1 MSGTETGPDTR
12 PDTGPATG
20 PGPVLILNT
29 GSSTF
34 KWALLSDDEKFVGTG
49 SEPWEGPDAL
59 TRKTQIV
66 AKLHSLPPCRAVG
79 HRMVHGATVFRDSVV
94 VDDSVR
100 RELEEL
106 LPLDPI
112 HMRPALCALDAARE
126 AFPYV
131 PHIAAFD
138 TAFHRTQSDATSGYA
153 LPAEW
158 VQRWG
163 LRRFGFHGLSVS
175 WSVEW
180 VRANVKPFPR
190 RMIVAHLG
198 SGCSITAVLEGRS
211 VDNSMGFTPL
221 EGLMMGT
228 RSGSVDAGLLFHLQA
243 RHGMAATEI
252 EDALTH
258 RSGLLGVSGV
268 AGDIRQVLEAADA
281 GNANARLAHEMFVVY
296 ARRGVGAAAGV
307 LCGVDAIVFTGGIGE
322 HQPRIRREICEA
334 FPGAQIDDAANEEGA
349 EGAISVAA
357 SPVKVLVVRAREDL
371 VLLREVRRLAPERA
385 RPVR

>member
-1 MSGTETGPDTR
+1 MSVTDAGTGPR
-12 PDTGPATG
+12 
-20 PGPVLILNT
+20 PVLILNT

-34 KWALLSDDEKFVGTG
+34 KWALLADDGQFVGTG
-49 SEPWEGPDAL
+49 SETWDGPDAL
-59 TRKTQIV
+59 TRKTQIE

-79 HRMVHGATVFRDSVV
+79 HRMVHGGSVFRDSVV
-94 VDDSVR
+94 VDDEVR

-106 LPLDPI
+106 LSLAPL
-112 HMRPALCALDAARE
+112 HMRPALCALDAARDV
-126 AFPYV
+126 FPDV

-138 TAFHRTQSDATSGYA
+138 TAFHRTMSEAASGYA
-153 LPAEW
+153 LPPEW
-158 VQRWG
+158 TGRWG

-180 VRANVKPFPR
+180 VRANVRPFPR

-198 SGCSITAVLEGRS
+198 SGCSLTAVLDGRS

-221 EGLMMGT
+221 EGIMMGT
-228 RSGSVDAGLLFHLQA
+228 RSGSVDAGLLFHLQT
-243 RHGMAATEI
+243 RHGLPVADI

-281 GNANARLAHEMFVVY
+281 GNRNAQLAHEMFIVY

-307 LCGVDAIVFTGGIGE
+307 LGGVDAIVFTGGIGE
-322 HQPRIRREICEA
+322 HQPRIRREICAA
-334 FPGAQIDDAANEEGA
+334 FPGTQIDAASEEAA
-349 EGAISVAA
+349 EGVISVAA
-357 SPVKVLVVRAREDL
+357 SPVKVIVVQAREDL
-371 VLLREVRRLAPERA
+371 VLLREVLRLAPA
-385 RPVR
+385 KRPPAS